1 MDISLNYVNPKIA
14 RLVPMQERGNPAR
27 HMISFKLKNAIS
39 CRSSSASDRLE
50 ITEDEKKANFYE
62 VLSLSSKNVGLQD
75 IRKAYRSMALLY
87 HPDVCPDPSA
97 KEESTRRFVELQKAY
112 ETLSNPVSRRLY
124 DYELSLAHDN
134 LGFGAD
140 GRRSS
145 SSPSPSPSSSM
156 FSREVWE
163 NQLRGL
169 KRRSQIRM
177 RRRKY

>member
-14 RLVPMQERGNPAR
+14 RLVPMQEKGNPITR
-27 HMISFKLKNAIS
+27 HMISFKLKNTIS
-39 CRSSSASDRLE
+39 CTSSSASDRLE
-50 ITEDEKKANFYE
+50 ITQDDKKANFYE
-62 VLSLSSKNVGLQD
+62 LLSLSSKNVGLQD

-145 SSPSPSPSSSM
+145 SSPSSSSM